1 MCVLHASVKQ
11 DASKTIG
18 RPRSLECLQQ
28 QHQQQQQLKM
38 DKEPLYSSS
47 SSISTSSGTT
57 LTCRIPRI
65 LQISRNRPL
74 SPARCLS
81 VCLCLFQRLL
91 ADQSMSSCV
100 SSLVCPEK
108 WSHFYVESRSL
119 NDNNNFFHAAP
130 EAFLASGA
138 KFRVDC
144 GTAVDERK
152 IISRNALHERVLS
165 R

>member
-1 MCVLHASVKQ
+1 MIAVHLISTDIINVAMCVLHASVKQ

-28 QHQQQQQLKM
+28 QHQQQQLKM
-38 DKEPLYSSS
+38 DKEPLSSS

-65 LQISRNRPL
+65 LQISRNRLL

-108 WSHFYVESRSL
+108 WS
-119 NDNNNFFHAAP
+119 
-130 EAFLASGA
+130 
-138 KFRVDC
+138 
-144 GTAVDERK
+144 
-152 IISRNALHERVLS
+152 
-165 R
+165 